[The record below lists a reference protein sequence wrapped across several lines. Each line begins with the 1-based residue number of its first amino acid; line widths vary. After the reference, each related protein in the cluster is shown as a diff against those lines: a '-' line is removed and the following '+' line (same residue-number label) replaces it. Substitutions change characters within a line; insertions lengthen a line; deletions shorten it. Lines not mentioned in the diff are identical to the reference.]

1 MTMTKRATRI
11 VHIVTLDSKTRN
23 KKTANRELDVLGRRA
38 RQNRNQRLVTD
49 YSEKYA
55 KKLREEI
62 DNLHRIVGGMTVPL
76 WQFGE
81 KSSATSR

>member
-1 MTMTKRATRI
+1 
-11 VHIVTLDSKTRN
+11 LSFKTGIEALSLIIQKN
-23 KKTANRELDVLGRRA
+23 ET
-38 RQNRNQRLVTD
+38 
-49 YSEKYA
+49 

-62 DNLHRIVGGMTVPL
+62 DNLHQIVGRMTVPL

>member
-1 MTMTKRATRI
+1 LSFKAGIKGLSLNIQKNET
-11 VHIVTLDSKTRN
+11 
-23 KKTANRELDVLGRRA
+23 
-38 RQNRNQRLVTD
+38 
-49 YSEKYA
+49 

-62 DNLHRIVGGMTVPL
+62 DNLHRIVGGMTVPAL